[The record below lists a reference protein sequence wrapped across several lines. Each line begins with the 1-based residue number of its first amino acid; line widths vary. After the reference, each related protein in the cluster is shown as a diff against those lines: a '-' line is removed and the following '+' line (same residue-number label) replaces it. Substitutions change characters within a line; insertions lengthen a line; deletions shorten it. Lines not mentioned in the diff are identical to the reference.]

1 MRKTTLVLWRGL
13 GLAALLY
20 AGWSGYAGWGE
31 DESVVTVKLRESV
44 FHIPERYALS
54 GTTPFWLKWML
65 ASTPG
70 LDDSSAVIRFKVPRE
85 EVRRALPTYS
95 FLPHVDF
102 FTAILRVLSDEELAR
117 YQDPEWGFHGD
128 AWYGRGRYKDRA
140 FEPLGETGWYRMYQ
154 SPNKI
159 FWRVIR
165 QRPDPSTR
173 PPGEFLDF
181 SVAACHATEG
191 GLQTTDCL
199 TYARSDRIVIDFHI
213 DEENLVLIDEVRAF
227 LLATVLAWKQ
237 PEERRPA
244 TP

>member
-1 MRKTTLVLWRGL
+1 MRKATLVLWRGL
-13 GLAALLY
+13 GLVALLY
-20 AGWSGYAGWGE
+20 AGWVGYAGWGE

-44 FHIPERYALS
+44 FHIPERYMLS

-65 ASTPG
+65 ASTSG
-70 LDDSSAVIRFKVPRE
+70 LDDSSAVIRFKIPRE

-102 FTAILRVLSDEELAR
+102 FRATLAVLSDEELAR
-117 YQDPEWGFHGD
+117 YQDPEWDHHGD
-128 AWYGRGRYKDRA
+128 AWYGREAYKDRV
-140 FEPLGETGWYRMYQ
+140 FEPFGETGWYRMYL
-154 SPNKI
+154 SPDKI
-159 FWRVIR
+159 FWDVVR
-165 QRPDPSTR
+165 QYPDPSIR
-173 PPGEFLDF
+173 PPDDVLSFY
-181 SVAACHATEG
+181 VAACSFAKG
-191 GLQTTDCL
+191 GLQTTSCI